1 MNLSARFCRRSKE
14 NFAFLLEWIFHDSGS
29 KAFLE
34 GLPIVKDQQ
43 FGVKMLAT
51 PSGIESTSFEYMT
64 LEYLWSIKKSQSTK
78 DFHLLCLKTKCCFL
92 IVHSV

>member
-1 MNLSARFCRRSKE
+1 MDLSWLWVK
-14 NFAFLLEWIFHDSGS
+14 NFPW
-29 KAFLE
+29 

-64 LEYLWSIKKSQSTK
+64 LEYLSSIKN
-78 DFHLLCLKTKCCFL
+78 LKALKIFTYY
-92 IVHSV
+92 V